1 MAKKVKSRSKGF
13 RGKRKKGG
21 GMSLLSRYEA
31 AVELQQQQQAQQKQL
46 KKERKKQEKE
56 QQKLERKRLK
66 RQLKD
71 LELQQE
77 LLRRQQKKQQRE
89 VIALTKQQPQARLQ
103 RLLQVMSA
111 APSGGGSA
119 AAFAAAAKAA
129 AAGICASEFTAPREE
144 LLSDAS
150 EYETRQSLA
159 SEEQEEEQ
167 EEPDGEDEEDASD
180 ADASRSEGGRRTMA
194 AGEEAPACVYVDPPQ
209 EEEPAGGCDTF
220 SDVSAEDLGAKEDDA
235 AAAAE
240 QAPRRRKTQSWF
252 DMESFGLAVAATRLA
267 ATTGAAAAAAS
278 AAAASLLPPFDFA
291 CTFDEAVDDEVA
303 TAARRLFIQ
312 QKRSAAARNKG
323 KGSAPS
329 DGNSS
334 SLKDSTNGAGLSHL
348 DACIESLAGTAFCP
362 VSLRQQQQQNQ
373 VQQQLEEVT
382 LQPPGC
388 ASYFVRLSRITP
400 RPALAMPAASAASA
414 ASAGSAAAIP
424 GARSTNSSTNSS
436 TTNSSTTNSSSN
448 SSNHTASGS
457 KTFLEGVLE
466 RQFPTD
472 PLAVYGHLGSF
483 PVDAYGA
490 PACVARGLRRCLEA
504 VRSPLS
510 EADFPSLRME
520 CADGRWSLPQSLAS
534 LYHLLHSYADVCF
547 PHENCFAT
555 PQVRCLLAAH
565 AMQHLLKARG
575 RAAAAARLAAV
586 LGALPDASS
595 RQASLTRAACKAS
608 FDDLLLQHDKQQL
621 QQQLQTRESPVL
633 AEGAT
638 ADAADTSEG
647 DSSAATTEA
656 AAAAGEEQQQPLSEA
671 VCEQWLAEIQQDS
684 GYTRPRV
691 LLLAPFRSAAKQV
704 VDALLQMLPENFQVL
719 NRKRY
724 TDEFG
729 AAAGETIQQQQHTFA
744 KARRPRDFI
753 ETFKGDSS
761 DSFRL
766 GLRLSNKA
774 LALYSPLIESD
785 LIVASPLGL
794 RTLTG
799 AKGESNRNFDF
810 LSSLEVVMIDRAD
823 IIALQ
828 NWQLLKELLE
838 VANLPPQDYT
848 SFDIRRLRPSMAAA
862 LGCTDRQLVICSSG
876 RSPRLGALLHAFSS
890 NRRGRIELF
899 DPRLAAACM
908 PLDIPSAD
916 CVAAAAAAAAAA
928 QEGKQGAAWKAA
940 VAALDAAAAAALEVA
955 KAEAAKG
962 KPRGLVPA
970 TLRCSRAGVQQLFCR
985 VACREFKHV
994 QRALIEYFST
1004 QVLPALGGASRLLI
1018 VVPTFLELCR
1028 LRVALKE
1035 QRVSYS
1041 VCHEYTANAKLSRA
1055 RQQFL
1060 KGDVPLLLT
1069 TSRFCFYRR
1078 YRLSGCQRIIFV
1090 GPPCSPEVYLH
1101 LLTESL
1107 PAATEAAGAA
1117 AGATSLDCSAE
1128 RRVDGSALCYFT
1140 GFQLQALE
1148 SLMPMRQ
1155 ALQLLQAPQGRV
1167 VSLC

>member
-1 MAKKVKSRSKGF
+1 
-13 RGKRKKGG
+13 
-21 GMSLLSRYEA
+21 
-31 AVELQQQQQAQQKQL
+31 
-46 KKERKKQEKE
+46 
-56 QQKLERKRLK
+56 
-66 RQLKD
+66 
-71 LELQQE
+71 
-77 LLRRQQKKQQRE
+77 
-89 VIALTKQQPQARLQ
+89 
-103 RLLQVMSA
+103 MSA
-111 APSGGGSA
+111 APPGGGSA

-159 SEEQEEEQ
+159 SDEQ

-209 EEEPAGGCDTF
+209 EEEPAGGYDTF
-220 SDVSAEDLGAKEDDA
+220 SDVSAEDL
-235 AAAAE
+235 
-240 QAPRRRKTQSWF
+240 
-252 DMESFGLAVAATRLA
+252 
-267 ATTGAAAAAAS
+267 
-278 AAAASLLPPFDFA
+278 
-291 CTFDEAVDDEVA
+291 
-303 TAARRLFIQ
+303 
-312 QKRSAAARNKG
+312 
-323 KGSAPS
+323 
-329 DGNSS
+329 
-334 SLKDSTNGAGLSHL
+334 
-348 DACIESLAGTAFCP
+348 
-362 VSLRQQQQQNQ
+362 
-373 VQQQLEEVT
+373 
-382 LQPPGC
+382 
-388 ASYFVRLSRITP
+388 
-400 RPALAMPAASAASA
+400 
-414 ASAGSAAAIP
+414 
-424 GARSTNSSTNSS
+424 
-436 TTNSSTTNSSSN
+436 
-448 SSNHTASGS
+448 
-457 KTFLEGVLE
+457 GVLE

-595 RQASLTRAACKAS
+595 RRASLTRAACKTS

-647 DSSAATTEA
+647 DASLAAAAGTADEPSSAATTEA

-704 VDALLQMLPENFQVL
+704 VDALLQMLPENFQKRDAARWENLSVLHPCGIIAAAAMMLRNTLCVFDGPFLLGSDALTLLAVL

-838 VANLPPQDYT
+838 DYT

-890 NRRGRIELF
+890 NRRGHIELF

-916 CVAAAAAAAAAA
+916 F
-928 QEGKQGAAWKAA
+928 
-940 VAALDAAAAAALEVA
+940 A

-994 QRALIEYFST
+994 QRRLLLSRALPCKKTLFMPEKSLTMAGGSGGKREGRVDHALIEYFST

-1060 KGDVPLLLT
+1060 KG
-1069 TSRFCFYRR
+1069 
-1078 YRLSGCQRIIFV
+1078 
-1090 GPPCSPEVYLH
+1090 
-1101 LLTESL
+1101 
-1107 PAATEAAGAA
+1107 AA